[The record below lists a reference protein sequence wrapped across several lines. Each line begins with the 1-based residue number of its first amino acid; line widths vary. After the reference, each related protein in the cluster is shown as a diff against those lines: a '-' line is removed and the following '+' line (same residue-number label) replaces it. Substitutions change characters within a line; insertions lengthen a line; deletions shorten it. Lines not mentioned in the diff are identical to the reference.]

1 MIINSDKLNT
11 VANITNLGLVTAL
24 LNYNEYNY
32 QINKDNYEINKK
44 LLEANNNRELLETLN
59 NIYGEMKGIRED
71 LDIIIERMECDK
83 DEINRKADL

>member
-32 QINKDNYEINKK
+32 QINKDNYEISKK
-44 LLEANNNRELLETLN
+44 LLEANNNRELLEALN
-59 NIYGEMKGIRED
+59 NIYGEMKGIRDD

>member
-1 MIINSDKLNT
+1 MIINSDKLNV
-11 VANITNLGLVTAL
+11 VANVTNLGLVTAL

-71 LDIIIERMECDK
+71 LGIIIKRMERDK